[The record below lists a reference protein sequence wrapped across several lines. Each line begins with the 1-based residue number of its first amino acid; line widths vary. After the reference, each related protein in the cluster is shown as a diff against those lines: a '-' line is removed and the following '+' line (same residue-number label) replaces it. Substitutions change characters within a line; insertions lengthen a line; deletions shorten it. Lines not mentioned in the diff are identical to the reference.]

1 MTTNLT
7 LAVLIGVLV
16 GSGVSL
22 LLSRAI
28 VRAFLGVM
36 LISNGINLL
45 FLMAGGPR
53 GRAPIYQVNPE
64 PEMSDPLPQA
74 MTLTAIVITLALTG
88 FVLALAHRSWQ
99 LDRSDVFTDDAE
111 DLRIVSKALDNDL
124 SDSDFDEDAVDT
136 PDPGD
141 DPDPGGC
148 YPTGE
153 MDAVT
158 PEELTA
164 SVVSGA
170 SVASVVSEASVVSGV
185 SGAHPADPA
194 PRAHGDPSDHASG
207 DRP

>member
-7 LAVLIGVLV
+7 LSLLVGVLV
-16 GSGVSL
+16 GCGVSL

-28 VRAFLGVM
+28 IRAFLGVV

-45 FLMAGGPR
+45 FVIAGGPM
-53 GRAPIYQVNPE
+53 GRAPIFGVNPE
-64 PEMSDPLPQA
+64 SEMSDPLPQA

-111 DLRIVSKALDNDL
+111 DVRIAAKALDNEM
-124 SDSDFDEDAVDT
+124 SDSDFDEDTVDT
-136 PDPGD
+136 PDPDD

-153 MDAVT
+153 MDIVT
-158 PEELTA
+158 PQEFTA
-164 SVVSGA
+164 SAGEARSGG
-170 SVASVVSEASVVSGV
+170 SGGPGGSGEAAGGRS
-185 SGAHPADPA
+185 
-194 PRAHGDPSDHASG
+194 
-207 DRP
+207 